1 MLFATTVAAVSA
13 WVYWVAGGIVV
24 GGIATGVWAYL
35 FSLGSVFSAGLTT
48 LATYL
53 GISMLALVGGLV
65 TIFGW
70 FVGQFQKH

>member
-24 GGIATGVWAYL
+24 GGVATGIWA
-35 FSLGSVFSAGLTT
+35 FFATLGNAFFAWLSTI
-48 LATYL
+48 ATYL
-53 GISMLALVGGLV
+53 GVGLLVLIGCLV

-70 FVGQFQKH
+70 FVGKF